1 MLHSEHRQP
10 NPSPCNTPC
19 ITLCVLLDQWDF
31 LPVLILILSLAV
43 VEHPLVLVQIQHV
56 DLVWVDH
63 D

>member
-1 MLHSEHRQP
+1 MQYTMHFG
-10 NPSPCNTPC
+10 
-19 ITLCVLLDQWDF
+19 ILCVLLDQRDF
-31 LPVLILILSLAV
+31 LPVLGLILSLAV